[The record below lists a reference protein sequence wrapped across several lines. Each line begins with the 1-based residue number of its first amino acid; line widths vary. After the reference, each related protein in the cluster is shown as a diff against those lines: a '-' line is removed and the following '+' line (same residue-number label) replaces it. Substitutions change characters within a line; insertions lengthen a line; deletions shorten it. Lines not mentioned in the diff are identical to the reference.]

1 MTALQGPQAA
11 ASSLDS
17 AGSGD
22 NGKAN
27 AMMPDLDVS
36 APRALGIAVYPPGAS
51 FGPRILRDFEFV
63 WMLEGDAQYERDGA
77 VTDAPQGS
85 LVLCRPGAT
94 DSFTWDR
101 HRRTR
106 HAFFHFTVHH
116 TPPHWPD
123 PELWP
128 LVRLPEGEDIL
139 RPLFRHLLS
148 RGGVGNP
155 EQARLTVALGL
166 TAFVGGSLA
175 AGELARLPWP
185 EAVERAWSFLHAQL
199 EAQPGRGITLAD
211 MAEAACV
218 TPAHLCRA
226 FKAATGRSPAA
237 TVRLARLDRAVT
249 LLCRS
254 NYSVGEVGALCGFAS
269 PYHFSRCFKEVFGQ
283 APLAVRQAV
292 EGGGVPPLPRSLRVT
307 R

>member
-1 MTALQGPQAA
+1 MT
-11 ASSLDS
+11 
-17 AGSGD
+17 
-22 NGKAN
+22 
-27 AMMPDLDVS
+27 PDLDVS
-36 APRALGIAVYPPGAS
+36 APRALGVAVYPPGAS
-51 FGPRILRDFEFV
+51 FGPRLMRDFEFV
-63 WMLEGDAQYERDGA
+63 WMLEGDARYERNGVCTEA
-77 VTDAPQGS
+77 LQGS

-94 DSFTWDR
+94 DRFVWDAHR
-101 HRRTR
+101 HTR
-106 HAFFHFTVHH
+106 HAFFHFSVHR
-116 TPPHWPD
+116 TPSHWPAPD
-123 PELWP
+123 LWP
-128 LVRLPEGEDIL
+128 LVRMPQSEDIL

-148 RGGVGNP
+148 QGGAGDP

-175 AGELARLPWP
+175 AGELSRLPWP
-185 EAVERAWSFLHAQL
+185 EAVERAWAFLHAQL

-226 FKAATGRSPAA
+226 FKAATGRSPAE
-237 TVRLARLDRAVT
+237 TVRLARLDRAAM

-269 PYHFSRCFKEVFGQ
+269 PYHFSRCFKEAFGQ
-283 APLAVRQAV
+283 TPFAVRQAV
-292 EGGGVPPLPRSLRVT
+292 QSGSAPPLPRSLRVT